1 MGSAVSK
8 LVVDIKQIEQKL
20 IQKLKRICKNGRE
33 VDQLKS
39 ASILHQLGKVYHLQ
53 GKRDSDPICLIQSAG
68 LYNAALV
75 RSPNNQRKIT
85 QDLKQLCEFILSN
98 ARAKNQRADLIKHA
112 NIIKSQFKL
121 LREQVKQQLR
131 LIPRISESASESE
144 TNKME
149 QDKVNLVR
157 NLQTHIT
164 QSYTE
169 IMADLA
175 KYCHDVMGNAPC
187 KFAIIGM
194 GSIARKEITPY
205 SDFEHV
211 IALEDTSSR
220 NYTQQEL
227 NYFRW
232 FSVIFQLVVVNLKET
247 ILPSLAI
254 PSLNDFYGEANGENW
269 FFDCITP
276 RGVSFDGMMPH
287 ACKFPVG
294 CQKPTKNKPWKT
306 ELIKPVTEML
316 DYLTEESRLK
326 EGYHLNDILTKTC
339 FIYGDET
346 IFNTFHNE
354 VIRSMNE
361 QTSADRT
368 ESITK
373 QIKVDLEN
381 FATRT
386 TLFQIYMQQD
396 INIKKVAYRSS
407 TLFITAMGRISNINE
422 FSCFEVIEKLAGQKE
437 ISSYAKQQQMYAVA
451 VACEIRLRWYMECN
465 SQTDYVKSGI
475 NSQSAVETLFD
486 IVGKPST
493 KRYFQI
499 AYALQCDIS
508 KRLGLKKILFHSN
521 PQLLNLSISIC
532 TMDLSAKQSKN
543 LEHLEIKQTKFD
555 RLYKFDECLQILL
568 KENSSN
574 RHPTNKNEDRLES
587 ATFFNVL
594 LEVGDF
600 LYWSKCYGDA
610 LEYYQKCLQTKT
622 DVKGN
627 SIDIL
632 NASLQQIDQLCKT
645 NVELIRE
652 VVNPCT
658 LLGDCLAKTNRANE
672 GVKYLR
678 LSATFQEKLSSK
690 PQTDV
695 KLSRIYHRLGQSL
708 LVMRNFSDART
719 YFESSLQID
728 ERVSN
733 DPETDTSL
741 ASTLHELGQCLLD
754 MNQCN
759 EALKYFE
766 RALQIDERATNDP
779 ETDTSLARTLHSLG
793 RCLQDMN
800 QCNEAVKYFERA
812 LQIKERATND
822 PETDTSLASTLHE
835 LGQCL
840 LDMNQ
845 CKQAVKYFERAL
857 QINERA
863 TNDPETDTSLASTL
877 HSLGRCLLDMNQCNE
892 AVKYFERALQI
903 VERATNDPETDTS
916 LAITLHLLGQCL
928 LGMNQCNEAVKYFER
943 ALQVVERATNDPE
956 TDTSLAR
963 TLHSLGRCLLD
974 MNQCKEAVKY
984 FERVLQIDERA
995 TNNPE
1000 TDTSLAS
1007 TLHSLGRC
1015 LLDMNQCN
1023 EALKYFERALQIQ
1036 ERATNDPETDTSL
1049 ASTLHLLGRCLQD
1062 MNQCKEAVK
1071 YFERALQI
1079 KERATNDPETD
1090 TSLAITLHSF
1100 GRCLQDMNQ
1109 CNEAVTYFERVLQIV
1124 ERATNDPETD
1134 TSLASTLHSL
1144 GWCLLDMN
1152 QCNEA
1157 VKYFERALQID
1168 ERVSNDPETDTSL
1181 AIILH
1186 ELGQCLQDMNQCN
1199 EAVTYFER
1207 ALQIKERATNDPET
1221 DTSLAST
1228 LHSLGRCLLD
1238 VNQSKE
1244 ALKYFERALQIVERA
1259 TNDPE
1264 TDTSLAITLHLFGRC
1279 LLDMNQCKEAVKYF
1293 ERALQIQERATS
1305 DPETDT
1311 SLASTLHSLGRC
1323 LQDMNQCKEAVK
1335 YFERA
1340 LQIDKRAT
1348 NDPETD
1354 TSLAST
1360 LHSLGQCLL
1369 GMNQCNEAVTY
1380 FERALQIVE
1389 RATNDPETDT
1399 SLASTLHELSSVC

>member
-1 MGSAVSK
+1 MGSAESK
-8 LVVDIKQIEQKL
+8 PVVDIKQLEQRL
-20 IQKLKRICKNGRE
+20 IQKLKQICKNGRE
-33 VDQLKS
+33 VNQSKS
-39 ASILHQLGKVYHLQ
+39 ASILHQLGKVYHLR

-75 RSPNNQRKIT
+75 RSPNNQSKIT
-85 QDLKQLCEFILSN
+85 QDLKQLCEFILRN
-98 ARAKNQRADLIKHA
+98 ARAKNQNADLINQA
-112 NIIKSQFKL
+112 NTVKSQFKL
-121 LREQVKQQLR
+121 LREHVKQQLTF
-131 LIPRISESASESE
+131 IPRISESASESE

-149 QDKVNLVR
+149 KDKVNLVR

-169 IMADLA
+169 ITADLA

-187 KFAIIGM
+187 KFAVIGM

-211 IALEDTSSR
+211 IALEDISSR

-294 CQKPTKNKPWKT
+294 RQKPTRNKPWKT

-339 FIYGDET
+339 FIYGDEM

-368 ESITK
+368 ESIKK
-373 QIKVDLEN
+373 QIKEDLEN

-386 TLFQIYMQQD
+386 TLFHIYMQQD

-407 TLFITAMGRISNINE
+407 TLFITAMGRLSNIDE
-422 FSCFEVIEKLAGQKE
+422 FSCFEVIEKLARQKE

-465 SQTDYVKSGI
+465 SQTDYVKSRT
-475 NSQSAVETLFD
+475 NSQTAIETLFD

-532 TMDLSAKQSKN
+532 TMDLSANQSKN
-543 LEHLEIKQTKFD
+543 LEHLEIESTKFD

-568 KENSSN
+568 KENSSD
-574 RHPTNKNEDRLES
+574 RHPTNQNEDGLES

-600 LYWSKCYGDA
+600 LYWSECYDDA
-610 LEYYQKCLQTKT
+610 LEYYQKCLQTRT

-632 NASLQQIDQLCKT
+632 HASLQQIDQLCQT
-645 NVELIRE
+645 NVELMKDLVTISSKI
-652 VVNPCT
+652 
-658 LLGDCLAKTNRANE
+658 GDCMTETKQANA
-672 GVKYLR
+672 GVKHLR
-678 LSATFQEKLSSK
+678 LSAIFQEKVSNK
-690 PQTDV
+690 TETDV
-695 KLSRIYHRLGQSL
+695 KLSSIYYQLGQGL
-708 LVMRNFSDART
+708 LAMQKFSDAQIVLERSLHIRERATEDRETDLDLAITLHSFGQCLLDMNQCKEAVKYFERALQIEERATNDPETDTSLAITLHSLGWCLLNMNQCKDAVT
-719 YFESSLQID
+719 YFERALQIQ
-728 ERVSN
+728 ERATN

-741 ASTLHELGQCLLD
+741 ASTLHG
-754 MNQCN
+754 
-759 EALKYFE
+759 
-766 RALQIDERATNDP
+766 
-779 ETDTSLARTLHSLG
+779 LG

-800 QCNEAVKYFERA
+800 QCKEAVKYFERA

-822 PETDTSLASTLHE
+822 PETDTSLASTLH
-835 LGQCL
+835 G
-840 LDMNQ
+840 
-845 CKQAVKYFERAL
+845 
-857 QINERA
+857 
-863 TNDPETDTSLASTL
+863 
-877 HSLGRCLLDMNQCNE
+877 
-892 AVKYFERALQI
+892 
-903 VERATNDPETDTS
+903 
-916 LAITLHLLGQCL
+916 
-928 LGMNQCNEAVKYFER
+928 
-943 ALQVVERATNDPE
+943 
-956 TDTSLAR
+956 
-963 TLHSLGRCLLD
+963 
-974 MNQCKEAVKY
+974 
-984 FERVLQIDERA
+984 
-995 TNNPE
+995 
-1000 TDTSLAS
+1000 
-1007 TLHSLGRC
+1007 
-1015 LLDMNQCN
+1015 
-1023 EALKYFERALQIQ
+1023 
-1036 ERATNDPETDTSL
+1036 
-1049 ASTLHLLGRCLQD
+1049 LGRCLQD

-1090 TSLAITLHSF
+1090 TSLAITLHSL

-1109 CNEAVTYFERVLQIV
+1109 C
-1124 ERATNDPETD
+1124 
-1134 TSLASTLHSL
+1134 
-1144 GWCLLDMN
+1144 
-1152 QCNEA
+1152 
-1157 VKYFERALQID
+1157 K
-1168 ERVSNDPETDTSL
+1168 
-1181 AIILH
+1181 
-1186 ELGQCLQDMNQCN
+1186 

-1207 ALQIKERATNDPET
+1207 ALQIE
-1221 DTSLAST
+1221 
-1228 LHSLGRCLLD
+1228 
-1238 VNQSKE
+1238 
-1244 ALKYFERALQIVERA
+1244 ERA

-1264 TDTSLAITLHLFGRC
+1264 TDTSLAITLH
-1279 LLDMNQCKEAVKYF
+1279 
-1293 ERALQIQERATS
+1293 
-1305 DPETDT
+1305 
-1311 SLASTLHSLGRC
+1311 SLGRC
-1323 LQDMNQCKEAVK
+1323 LQDMNQCKDAVK

-1340 LQIDKRAT
+1340 LQID
-1348 NDPETD
+1348 
-1354 TSLAST
+1354 
-1360 LHSLGQCLL
+1360 
-1369 GMNQCNEAVTY
+1369 
-1380 FERALQIVE
+1380 E

-1399 SLASTLHELSSVC
+1399 SFPSLFS